1 MALKKSNL
9 GIHDVSKHL
18 NREIDSQLDQIIFD
32 LGIHDVDKNVIGF
45 SLPIITFFC
54 FCRIPQLHLDKTAH
68 KYIII
73 GSTNSCSLGTRT
85 A

>member
-1 MALKKSNL
+1 MVVNL
-9 GIHDVSKHL
+9 VRGRWLFLVV
-18 NREIDSQLDQIIFD
+18 RY
-32 LGIHDVDKNVIGF
+32 LGIHDVDKDVIGF

-54 FCRIPQLHLDKTAH
+54 FCRIPQLHLDKTTH

-73 GSTNSCSLGTRT
+73 GSTNPCSLGTRT